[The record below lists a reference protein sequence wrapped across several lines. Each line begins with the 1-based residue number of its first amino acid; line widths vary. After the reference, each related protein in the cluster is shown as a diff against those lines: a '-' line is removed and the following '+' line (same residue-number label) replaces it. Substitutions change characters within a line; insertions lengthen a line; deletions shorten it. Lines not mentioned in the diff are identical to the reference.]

1 MNRKFKLIYI
11 LTVLGMSII
20 AFSAMYFLFNWSLKK
35 SLIISGGAAIAMLIA
50 DSIAFYYMQKKK
62 AHDENTLNSDSTNPN
77 TP

>member
-1 MNRKFKLIYI
+1 MNKKFKLVWI
-11 LTVLGMSII
+11 LTLLGMSII
-20 AFSAMYFLFNWSLKK
+20 AFSLMYFLFNWTLKK

-62 AHDENTLNSDSTNPN
+62 AHDENTLNSDSINPN

>member
-1 MNRKFKLIYI
+1 MNKKFKLVWI
-11 LTVLGMSII
+11 LTLLGMSII

-62 AHDENTLNSDSTNPN
+62 THDENTLNSDSTNPN